1 MSEREA
7 LLGVSTA
14 EFRDLAASRCKV
26 QEADQRVCS
35 VALNPLSYFA
45 MPRVGR

>member
-1 MSEREA
+1 MSQREA

-26 QEADQRVCS
+26 QEPDQRVCS
-35 VALNPLSYFA
+35 LDINPPSYLA
-45 MPRVGR
+45 MPWVGR